1 MSEPLARFFV
11 EGRPHTKGS
20 LTPELSRGKGGRMVV
35 HLVESGKFAVPWKNA
50 MVRHIRKQF
59 GITPVKAGNKVL
71 GFEPE
76 PYAGAVEIECVFRFH
91 RQIGVAGELWPSHD
105 VDHPTSIDIGDWDK
119 LLRNLLDALTQSGLI
134 KDDSLVIGSRGTW
147 KRWARNG
154 EKAGVEV
161 SVLAARDP
169 EEIP

>member
-1 MSEPLARFFV
+1 MSELLARFFV
-11 EGRPHTKGS
+11 EGRPRTKGS
-20 LTPELSRGKGGRMVV
+20 LDPQLSRGKGGRMVV
-35 HLVESGKFAVPWKNA
+35 RLVESGEFAVPWKNT

-91 RQIGVAGELWPSHD
+91 RNTGVDGQMWPSHLSSY
-105 VDHPTSIDIGDWDK
+105 PTSIDIGDWDK
-119 LLRNLLDALTQSGLI
+119 LLRNVLDALTQSGLI
-134 KDDSLVIGSRGTW
+134 KDDSLVIGSPGTW
-147 KRWARNG
+147 KRWTRPG

-161 SVLAARDP
+161 SVSAARDP
-169 EEIP
+169 REIP